1 MIIDLRIN
9 YDTEAIKHI
18 VLILYV
24 MSVSISFA
32 LDDKV
37 KSLKKDCNGGNASAY
52 YNLGVMYV
60 KGEGVKQDKS
70 KAKKLF
76 GCV

>member
-1 MIIDLRIN
+1 MIQKLFNR
-9 YDTEAIKHI
+9 I
-18 VLILYV
+18 VLTLCEGI
-24 MSVSISFA
+24 SVSFA

-37 KSLKKDCNGGNASAY
+37 KSLKKDCNGGNASVC